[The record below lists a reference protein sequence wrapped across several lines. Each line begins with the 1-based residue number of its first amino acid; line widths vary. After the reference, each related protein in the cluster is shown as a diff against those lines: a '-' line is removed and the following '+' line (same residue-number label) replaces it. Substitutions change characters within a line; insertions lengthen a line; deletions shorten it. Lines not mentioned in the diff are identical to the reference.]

1 MCHILEQFS
10 VNGFLMQ
17 IGEGLSSGLLPSR
30 IGMAVLGTEA
40 ETERTQDNESQELA
54 DTTGRAL

>member
-1 MCHILEQFS
+1 
-10 VNGFLMQ
+10 MQ